1 MNIEV
6 NCEYKEDLIASVPVA
21 ELAAFVLSQEDCPQ
35 NAEVSM
41 SFVDDDEMARLNRE
55 FRGKTG
61 PTDVLSFEC
70 DGLDDEMGGECDE
83 IPGMPFELGDVIV
96 AVDVAE
102 RQTEQFGT
110 TFEGELS
117 VLLVHGLC
125 TCAATITSKTT
136 RPKSWSRARRSFFAV
151 GRASEGSSFQSS
163 SS

>member
-35 NAEVSM
+35 NAEASV

-70 DGLDDEMGGECDE
+70 DGLD
-83 IPGMPFELGDVIV
+83 V
-96 AVDVAE
+96 
-102 RQTEQFGT
+102 R
-110 TFEGELS
+110 
-117 VLLVHGLC
+117 
-125 TCAATITSKTT
+125 
-136 RPKSWSRARRSFFAV
+136 
-151 GRASEGSSFQSS
+151 
-163 SS
+163 

>member
-35 NAEVSM
+35 NAEVSV
-41 SFVDDDEMARLNRE
+41 SFVDDDEMARLNRV

-70 DGLDDEMGGECDE
+70 DGLDDEMGGECGV

-110 TFEGELS
+110 TFE
-117 VLLVHGLC
+117 
-125 TCAATITSKTT
+125 
-136 RPKSWSRARRSFFAV
+136 
-151 GRASEGSSFQSS
+151 
-163 SS
+163 